1 MTGMTQKLF
10 SSPHKLSLTKR
21 VLRDHVY
28 PYRWHFVLAVFFMIL
43 AALSTTALPF
53 LLKPVFDSVFSNGNP
68 HMLFIVCGALL
79 LAFVVKGAASFGEA
93 VLMTYIGQK
102 IISDLQN
109 RLFTHL
115 MRADLTFFHN
125 IPSGDL
131 VSRFTND
138 VNLMRGAVA
147 TTLVGIGKDSF
158 TLLFLVTLMFYR
170 DWVLASFAFVIFPAA
185 VFPILNIG
193 RRMRKVTNSTQTELA
208 SFTTQLTQVFQGI
221 RVIKAYGMEA
231 YESKRAET
239 IIDRICFLTYRAA
252 RVKSVAHPIIESLG
266 GLAIVT
272 VIAYGGWEVMH
283 NARTTGEFISFIG
296 ALLLVYEPLKRLS
309 NLNANMQEG
318 LAAGARVFSVIDTP
332 PHIVDRH
339 DAIPLLEAK
348 GALEFKNVSYSYH
361 ADNRIALDNLN
372 LVIPPAQTIALVG
385 ASGAGK
391 STFINL
397 IPRFYEVT
405 KGAILVDGIDIRN
418 ITLESLRSQ
427 ISLVS
432 QEVILF
438 DDTVYNNIGY
448 GKFSATEDE
457 IIKAAKGAGA
467 HTFIKNLPQGYETII
482 GENGVKLSGGQRQR
496 LAIARAM
503 LKNAPIL
510 LLDEATSSLDTNSER
525 QVQVALKRLMQGR
538 TTIMVAHR
546 LSTVVESDMIYV
558 LDHGQIVESGNHH
571 DLLEKGEIYARLWQA
586 QSTLSLLVA

>member
-1 MTGMTQKLF
+1 MTVMIQKVF
-10 SSPHKLSLTKR
+10 SSPHQLSLTKR
-21 VLRDHVY
+21 VLRDHVL
-28 PYRWHFVLAVFFMIL
+28 PYRWYFVLAVFFMIL

-53 LLKPVFDSVFSNGNP
+53 LLKPVFDEVFTNGNP
-68 HMLFIVCGALL
+68 QTLFLVCGGLL
-79 LAFVVKGAASFGEA
+79 LAFVIKGAASFGEA

-102 IISDLQN
+102 IISDMQN
-109 RLFTHL
+109 RLFSHL
-115 MRADLTFFHN
+115 MRADLSFFHN

-158 TLLFLVTLMFYR
+158 TLVFLIALMFYR
-170 DWVLASFAFVIFPAA
+170 DWILASFAFFVFPAA

-193 RRMRKVTNSTQTELA
+193 RRMRKVTNSTQTEMA

-239 IIDRICFLTYRAA
+239 IINRICSLTYKAA

-283 NARTTGEFISFIG
+283 SARTTGEFISFIG

-309 NLNANMQEG
+309 NLNASLQEG
-318 LAAGARVFSVIDTP
+318 IAAGARVFSVLDTS
-332 PHIVDRH
+332 PHLVDRK
-339 DAIPLLEAK
+339 DAVSLSHVQGSLA
-348 GALEFKNVSYSYH
+348 FKDVSYSYS
-361 ADNRIALDNLN
+361 ADGNIALENLN
-372 LVIPPAQTIALVG
+372 LTILPAQTIALVG

-397 IPRFYEVT
+397 IPRFYDVSN
-405 KGAILVDGIDIRN
+405 GAIMIDDIDIRN

-438 DDTVYNNIGY
+438 DDTVRNNIGY
-448 GKFSATEDE
+448 GNFSATDDE
-457 IIKAAKGAGA
+457 IIKAAKGAAA
-467 HTFIKNLPQGYETII
+467 HAFIKKLPQGYETII
-482 GENGVKLSGGQRQR
+482 GENGVKLSGDSV
-496 LAIARAM
+496 
-503 LKNAPIL
+503 N
-510 LLDEATSSLDTNSER
+510 
-525 QVQVALKRLMQGR
+525 V
-538 TTIMVAHR
+538 
-546 LSTVVESDMIYV
+546 
-558 LDHGQIVESGNHH
+558 
-571 DLLEKGEIYARLWQA
+571 
-586 QSTLSLLVA
+586 SLLPELC